1 VGSALTLKLFPVFFF
16 LYFVIQ
22 RRWRALIA
30 ACLWSVALSL
40 VTIAALGLDA
50 YRDYYNLVL
59 PTLREF
65 RSGWDNASLQ
75 AFWIKNFAVGANHYG
90 LYAEPMVRGPLLA
103 QTGIVLSYAAV
114 LVTTFFFVKWSK
126 PICSSNSKYGDLRY
140 SLTMVTMLLL
150 APVCWDHY
158 LLLLALPLALVW
170 SGLGRSNLQRLAFLL
185 LVAAVWVG
193 PNELWRVGGVD
204 LVGAWPDFQDV
215 PPRTYLIHRPLFV
228 LAFLSVHFYA
238 LLALY
243 LWVVFLLRRE
253 IAGAGSKA

>member
-1 VGSALTLKLFPVFFF
+1 
-16 LYFVIQ
+16 
-22 RRWRALIA
+22 
-30 ACLWSVALSL
+30 
-40 VTIAALGLDA
+40 
-50 YRDYYNLVL
+50 
-59 PTLREF
+59 
-65 RSGWDNASLQ
+65 
-75 AFWIKNFAVGANHYG
+75 
-90 LYAEPMVRGPLLA
+90 
-103 QTGIVLSYAAV
+103 
-114 LVTTFFFVKWSK
+114 
-126 PICSSNSKYGDLRY
+126 
-140 SLTMVTMLLL
+140 MVTMLLL

-204 LVGAWPDFQDV
+204 LVAWPDFQDV

-243 LWVVFLLRRE
+243 LWVVFLLRRK
-253 IAGAGSKA
+253 IAGAESKAELLRGRVASSPRVKAAQCPRSLAQHVGTRGA